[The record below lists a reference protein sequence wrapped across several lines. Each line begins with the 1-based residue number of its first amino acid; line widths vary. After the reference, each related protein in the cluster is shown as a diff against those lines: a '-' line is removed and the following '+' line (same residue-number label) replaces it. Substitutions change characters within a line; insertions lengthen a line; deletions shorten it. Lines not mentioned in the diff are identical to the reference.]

1 MKPRLHFL
9 PIAPAALAT
18 AIGCLILLL
27 QVARANAAGPAPGKT
42 LAKTGVGEAPVTQS
56 VFILPHYQAE
66 GRDPFFPRSTSV
78 YTRYNTVPQ
87 TNQTVVVTA
96 ELRLK
101 GISGSPEKRLAI
113 VNNKTFEV
121 GVEGDVIS
129 GPDRI
134 RIR

>member
-27 QVARANAAGPAPGKT
+27 QAALANAAGPAPGKA
-42 LAKTGVGEAPVTQS
+42 LSAGKTGVGEAPVTQS

-96 ELRLK
+96 ELRLN
-101 GISGSPEKRLAI
+101 GISGSPEKR
-113 VNNKTFEV
+113 
-121 GVEGDVIS
+121 
-129 GPDRI
+129 
-134 RIR
+134 